1 MLLSRL
7 RCKWRYR
14 RLKKTLRHASVY
26 ETVEVASDLLE
37 DASNAHAL
45 MFNVY
50 MAEWLEHH
58 FRMVH
63 RQHQG
68 RRRVLD
74 NLWVLYR
81 EWKSAVTVKDKANS
95 VFNLIVYTHGLKY
108 TGRADLLSDFIDYLR
123 NAK

>member
-14 RLKKTLRHASVY
+14 QLKKTLGRSSVY
-26 ETVEVASDLLE
+26 VTVELASDLLE
-37 DASNAHAL
+37 DASNAHA
-45 MFNVY
+45 MVFNVY
-50 MAEWLEHH
+50 LAEWVEHH
-58 FRMVH
+58 FRLIH
-63 RQHQG
+63 RQHHG

-81 EWKSAVTVKDKANS
+81 EWKGAVTVKDKANA
-95 VFNLIVYTHGLKY
+95 VLNLVLYTQGLNY
-108 TGRADLLSDFIDYLR
+108 TRRSELLSDFIDYLR